1 MEGREHSGVLLVLN
15 ASADPARVEE
25 WDRWYVEEHLP
36 AVLGTGVFHT
46 GSRFRL
52 ADGFELPAEA
62 THMAV
67 YETSRPNL
75 PEAMVEMGRKLA
87 PPTRGTA
94 TRPPSVRAL
103 TATYTKVSSHG
114 DGTGKRANGVVIV
127 LSDCADASRED
138 FFNEWYEHHGAHVL
152 DNMDHYAMTRYVA
165 DDPKPWQAK
174 YLGNL
179 RDRIH
184 RPRSGSA
191 GGLGVVLAACPPRK
205 YRRCRRCVSGA
216 RAPSTRSVTQ
226 RCSRK
231 STLVP
236 NRSGAL
242 SGVRANRSGHP
253 RSR

>member
-67 YETSRPNL
+67 YETSRPTL

-174 YLGNL
+174 YLAIYETESTDPGRVQREGWEWFFSLPPEEVPPMPPL
-179 RDRIH
+179 RLWCE
-184 RPRSGSA
+184 SA
-191 GGLGVVLAACPPRK
+191 FEREV
-205 YRRCRRCVSGA
+205 
-216 RAPSTRSVTQ
+216 
-226 RCSRK
+226 
-231 STLVP
+231 
-236 NRSGAL
+236 
-242 SGVRANRSGHP
+242 
-253 RSR
+253 